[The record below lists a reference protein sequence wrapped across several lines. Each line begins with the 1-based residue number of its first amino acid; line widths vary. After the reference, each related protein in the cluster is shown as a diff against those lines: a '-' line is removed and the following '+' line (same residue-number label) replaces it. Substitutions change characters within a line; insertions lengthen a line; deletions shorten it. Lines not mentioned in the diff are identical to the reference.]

1 MSNIALQMERTQAGS
16 VGTGENVVFD
26 SVLYSSGDIDYDPS
40 TGVMT
45 FPTPGRFVISWN
57 VSTQT
62 SMGSSGV
69 VFAVVLGGNT
79 IINSSPSKTGQ
90 VSGMAILNIQTA
102 PASVFLV
109 NDGNGSCFYSTTGPV
124 KASLT
129 VTQDGP
135 GAEVDMQCFAVLQF
149 ANILRQMV
157 TAYSSTTWSVFSE
170 SLASYSGTPVDVYT
184 SPLAS
189 GPGLLR
195 LLDSN
200 GQYLALPIQNIT
212 AIYPGDGTIYDPDF
226 QYLPLPDPLPQ
237 SCSTD
242 IFAAI
247 LSYLPVGTTGV
258 GFRLGPSVSASGN
271 VYRNEYGVVVLS
283 DEQGNTPIFLA
294 APKILLIQTADDP
307 STAQRIGN
315 APANHNKPHIELL
328 SG

>member
-1 MSNIALQMERTQAGS
+1 MSNIALQIERTQPGS
-16 VGTGENVVFD
+16 VDIGENVVFD

-45 FPTPGRFVISWN
+45 FPTPGRFVLSWN

-69 VFAVVLGGNT
+69 VFAVVLGGNAV
-79 IINSSPSKTGQ
+79 ISSSPSKTGQ
-90 VSGMAILNIQTA
+90 VSGTAIVDIETA
-102 PASVFLV
+102 PASVFLA
-109 NDGNGSCFYSTTGPV
+109 NDGGGSCFYSTTGPV
-124 KASLT
+124 TASLT
-129 VTQDGP
+129 IIQDDP
-135 GAEVDMQCFAVLQF
+135 GAEVDMQCFAVLQY

-195 LLDSN
+195 LLTTN

-212 AIYPGDGTIYDPDF
+212 AIYPGDGTVYDPDF

-242 IFAAI
+242 MLAAI
-247 LSYLPVGTTGV
+247 LSYLPVGTLGV
-258 GFRLGPSVSASGN
+258 GFRLGPSVSASGDI
-271 VYRNEYGVVVLS
+271 YRNEYGVVVLS
-283 DEQGNTPIFLA
+283 DEQGNTPIFLPT
-294 APKILLIQTADDP
+294 PKILLIQTDDDP
-307 STAQRIGN
+307 SAAQRTGS
-315 APANHNKPHIELL
+315 APTGHNKPRIEVVP
-328 SG
+328 G